1 MFTVFLLDSVVQ
13 ITKGVFA
20 QGMSSYLWDASFFT
34 KLGFNLLQNRMDSQ
48 PLINTTVYNFLWNLT
63 DPLIKVAHQM
73 APTMVPVENMG
84 ILHQVSRPPTFV
96 ILIGVIL
103 G

>member
-1 MFTVFLLDSVVQ
+1 
-13 ITKGVFA
+13 
-20 QGMSSYLWDASFFT
+20 MSSYLWDASFFT

-48 PLINTTVYNFLWNLT
+48 PLINTTVYNWLWNLS

-84 ILHQVSRPPTFV
+84 VLHQVSHLKSLYSSIYPLKEMNDYKLKFE
-96 ILIGVIL
+96 L
-103 G
+103 